1 MKLAATASIVEKERG
16 IVFVEGKV
24 ILWRPLVVSGLA
36 VVNRGVKGTEEVLG
50 RVGEE

>member
-1 MKLAATASIVEKERG
+1 MVVKQKGRV
-16 IVFVEGKV
+16 VFVEGKV